1 MYGLSLFAWIN
12 DQMAFLLEQWMIL
25 YVFQS
30 LAAYIKCSIPRFG
43 EFWRKT
49 VFLLWCCEVVFLSFG
64 SVGHW
69 KLLRCN
75 RMRLV

>member
-12 DQMAFLLEQWMIL
+12 DQMALLLEQWMIL

-43 EFWRKT
+43 EFWRKILFYFG
-49 VFLLWCCEVVFLSFG
+49 VVKLYSLVSDLLVIGSCCDVTG
-64 SVGHW
+64 
-69 KLLRCN
+69 
-75 RMRLV
+75 